1 MAYATAVFPKIAV
14 SAAGGANANT
24 VVVESETILSGQ
36 RIIAN
41 TASGVV
47 YASRDLLETVQT
59 VLGFTKNAGTVL
71 EVIVQGVYS
80 DPTMAWDP
88 LLPLWLGINGELTQ
102 VKPTAGYLLEVGKVI
117 TPTEIVINIQSP
129 IILA

>member
-1 MAYATAVFPKIAV
+1 MAYATAVFPKIPA
-14 SAAGGANANT
+14 SSSGTNANT
-24 VVVESETILSGQ
+24 FTVESETILSGQ

-59 VLGFTKNAGTVL
+59 VLGFTKNAGTIL
-71 EVIVQGVYS
+71 EVIAQGVYI

-88 LLPLWLGINGELTQ
+88 LFPLWLGINGELTQ
-102 VKPTAGYLLEVGKVI
+102 VRPTTGYLLEVGKVI

>member
-1 MAYATAVFPKIAV
+1 MAYATAVFPKIP
-14 SAAGGANANT
+14 AASGGINANT
-24 VVVESETILSGQ
+24 FTVESEAILSGQ

-41 TASGVV
+41 TANGVV

-59 VLGFTKNAGTVL
+59 VLGFTKTAGTVV

-88 LLPLWLGINGELTQ
+88 VFPLWLGINGELTQ
-102 VKPTAGYLLEVGKVI
+102 VRPTTGYLLEVGKVI

>member
-1 MAYATAVFPKIAV
+1 MAYATAVFPKIP
-14 SAAGGANANT
+14 AASGGANANT
-24 VVVESETILSGQ
+24 FTVESEAILSGQ

-41 TASGVV
+41 TANGVV

-59 VLGFTKNAGTVL
+59 VLGFTKTAGTVV

-88 LLPLWLGINGELTQ
+88 VFPLWLGINGELTQ
-102 VKPTAGYLLEVGKVI
+102 VRPTTGYLLEVGKVI

>member
-14 SAAGGANANT
+14 SVGGSSANIFT
-24 VVVESETILSGQ
+24 VETDTSLSGQ

-41 TASGVV
+41 TTSGIV

-71 EVIVQGVYS
+71 EVIAQGVYK
-80 DPTMAWDP
+80 DPTMVWDP

-102 VKPTAGYLLEVGKVI
+102 VRPTTGYLLEVGKVI

>member
-1 MAYATAVFPKIAV
+1 MAYATAVFPKI
-14 SAAGGANANT
+14 STSGGGGNANT
-24 VVVESETILSGQ
+24 FTVESSISLSGQ

-41 TASGVV
+41 TASGIV

-59 VLGFTKNAGTVL
+59 VLGFTKNAGTTL
-71 EVIVQGVYS
+71 EVIAQGVYS

-88 LLPLWLGINGELTQ
+88 LFPLWLGINGELTQ
-102 VKPTAGYLLEVGKVI
+102 VRPTTGYLLEVGKVI
-117 TPTEIVINIQSP
+117 TPTEIIINIQEP